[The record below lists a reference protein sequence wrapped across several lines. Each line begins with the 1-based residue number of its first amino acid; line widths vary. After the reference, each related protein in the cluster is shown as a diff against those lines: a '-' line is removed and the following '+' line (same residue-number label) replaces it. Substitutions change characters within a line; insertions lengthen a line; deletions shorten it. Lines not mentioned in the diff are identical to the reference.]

1 MWKIQLE
8 DVDIGIRKG
17 NLAPNFTLL
26 DLEGNEVELSDFIGK
41 IGGRF
46 RTISSIC
53 LPDLLHD

>member
-46 RTISSIC
+46 
-53 LPDLLHD
+53 PDNIKYLLTRPLT

>member
-41 IGGRF
+41 IGGR
-46 RTISSIC
+46 S
-53 LPDLLHD
+53 PDNIKYLLTRPLS